1 MMYGDIYGKVKH
13 ITLENIVL
21 SLPDGTMPITYNIE
35 DFFYANPRNFSYGFN
50 VTTEFS
56 MDTQQLE
63 ISRTEI
69 PSIMSEAIREGL
81 EKEIYG
87 HSLKDV
93 SVHLVKIE
101 SSFLEYQ
108 IIANFDG
115 VAAGELYAIQRDIQR
130 YAIDISE
137 RKKWLGS

>member
-56 MDTQQLE
+56 IDIQQLE
-63 ISRTEI
+63 MSRTEI
-69 PSIMSEAIREGL
+69 PGMMSSAIREGL
-81 EKEIYG
+81 ANEIYG
-87 HSLKDV
+87 HALKDV
-93 SVHLVKIE
+93 AVHLIKIE

-108 IIANFDG
+108 IIATFEGD
-115 VAAGELYAIQRDIQR
+115 AAGELYSIQRDIQR
-130 YAIDISE
+130 YAIEISE
-137 RKKWLGS
+137 RKNS